1 MKPAALLVAFAI
13 CLFAGGRARAAAGA
27 NELEVAG
34 RVGIGV
40 INQGSAHPW
49 GPAGGIDVAYGLND
63 AWALSGTLQGSSA
76 SVSADKSAGIA
87 GGTEHA
93 VAAAVGVTYTVDIL
107 RLVPYVTL
115 QLGIAELGGPLA
127 PSETMFASALAL
139 GGDYFL
145 TVRLKAGV
153 MFQYLYR
160 PQDLLSDP
168 RNLGS
173 SPFTFS
179 TTVRLAWVF

>member
-34 RVGIGV
+34 RIGIGV
-40 INQGSAHPW
+40 INQGSGHPW

-63 AWALSGTLQGSSA
+63 AWAVSGTLQASSA
-76 SVSADKSAGIA
+76 SVSANKAAGIA
-87 GGTEHA
+87 GGSERS
-93 VAAAVGVTYTVDIL
+93 AAAVVGITYTVDIL
-107 RLVPYVTL
+107 RLVPYVTF
-115 QLGIAELGGPLA
+115 QLGIAELAGPLA

-139 GGDYFL
+139 GGDYFV
-145 TVRLKAGV
+145 TAQLKAGV

-179 TTVRLAWVF
+179 TTARIAWVF